1 MSVQLLLTALA
12 LMLVL
17 EGLLPFLAPGMWRET
32 FRRLIAMSDGQI
44 RFVGLTS
51 MVVGVLILFFVR
63 I

>member
-1 MSVQLLLTALA
+1 MSLQLLLTATA

-51 MVVGVLILFFVR
+51 MLVGVLILFFVR
-63 I
+63 M